1 MRAKRSLLYD
11 SDSPVR
17 TLALS
22 ATTMALM
29 LFICLFALI
38 YSLLGKAHFRF
49 PGDSIDPLLFSV
61 MMTSGTNF
69 GDYEPTTTTGKAV
82 VIVQLVLSSIG
93 AVLIVSAVI
102 AHMPPGLRPI
112 RI

>member
-1 MRAKRSLLYD
+1 MRPKRALLYNRD
-11 SDSPVR
+11 A
-17 TLALS
+17 LALS

-29 LFICLFALI
+29 LFICVFALI
-38 YSLLGKAHFRF
+38 YALLGKAHFRF
-49 PGDSIDPLLFSV
+49 PGDPIDPLLFSI

-69 GDYEPTTTTGKAV
+69 GDYEPTTPVGKA
-82 VIVQLVLSSIG
+82 IVMVHLVLSSIG

-102 AHMPPGLRPI
+102 AHMPPRLRPI